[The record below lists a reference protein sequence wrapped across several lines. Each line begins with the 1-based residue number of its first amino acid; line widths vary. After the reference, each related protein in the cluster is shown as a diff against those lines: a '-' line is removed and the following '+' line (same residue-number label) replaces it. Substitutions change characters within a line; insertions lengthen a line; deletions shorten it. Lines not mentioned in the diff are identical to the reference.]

1 MFDLQTYF
9 PQLKNPAF
17 MVILSELIALG
28 LVKDEGVGRYGGI
41 GMTYFVPTENAD
53 WFFSWISE

>member
-1 MFDLQTYF
+1 
-9 PQLKNPAF
+9 
-17 MVILSELIALG
+17 VILSELIALG